1 MILWDYGLKLPLKYM
16 KTGTYSNN
24 IVKKP
29 WGYEYLVFE
38 NSQVALWALF
48 IATQH
53 QTSMHC
59 HPNKTTG
66 LIVLDGTC
74 EISFFS
80 NSFVIDSLDKIMI
93 RKGLF
98 HSTKSISESGSVVF
112 EIETPNNK
120 QDLVRFD
127 DSYGRKGLPYEG
139 KEFEQPK
146 SNNCLWI
153 NEDFELNFS
162 KFANCELEI
171 HTVDDISFFDKYDD
185 SVNFIFLSG
194 GIMTNYD
201 VTLVNP
207 GDIINNI
214 IAKKITSIFR
224 NIIPNTK
231 LLIIKKEK

>member
-1 MILWDYGLKLPLKYM
+1 M

-38 NSQVALWALF
+38 NHQVALWALF
-48 IATQH
+48 IAENQ

-66 LIVLDGTC
+66 LTVLDGEC
-74 EISFFS
+74 EVSFFS
-80 NSFVIDSLDKIMI
+80 NSFNVNELDKIMI

-98 HSTKSISESGSVVF
+98 HSTKSISKNGSVIF

-139 KEFEQPK
+139 KEFERPK
-146 SNNCLWI
+146 DEDCLWI
-153 NEDFELNFS
+153 NQNYELNFS
-162 KFANCELEI
+162 NFANCELKI
-171 HTVDDISFFDKYDD
+171 YTVNDTEFFKSFDDKA
-185 SVNFIFLSG
+185 NFIVLNG
-194 GIMTNYD
+194 GIMTDYNIA
-201 VTLVNP
+201 LVNP
-207 GDIINNI
+207 GDIINNV
-214 IAKKITSIFR
+214 IAKKITSIFK
-224 NIIPNTK
+224 NIIPETK
-231 LLIIKKEK
+231 LLLIDKIKINSEGVSYV

>member
-1 MILWDYGLKLPLKYM
+1 M
-16 KTGTYSNN
+16 KTGNYSNK

-38 NSQVALWALF
+38 NEQVALWALF
-48 IATQH
+48 IATNQ

-66 LIVLDGTC
+66 LTVLDGKC
-74 EISFFS
+74 EVQFFS
-80 NSFVIDSLDKIMI
+80 NKFIVNELDKIMI

-98 HSTKSISESGSVVF
+98 HSTKSVSETGSIIF

-139 KEFEQPK
+139 KEFEKPK
-146 SNNCLWI
+146 ADDCLWI
-153 NEDFELNFS
+153 NENYELNFT
-162 KFANCELEI
+162 KFANCKLTI
-171 HTVDDISFFDKYDD
+171 HSVDDSNFFKKFDD
-185 SVNFIFLSG
+185 SANFIVLSG
-194 GIMTNYD
+194 GVMTDYD
-201 VTLVNP
+201 VSVVNP
-207 GDIINNI
+207 GDIINNV
-214 IAKKITSIFR
+214 IAKKITSVFK

-231 LLIIKKEK
+231 FLFIEKNK

>member
-1 MILWDYGLKLPLKYM
+1 M

-24 IVKKP
+24 IIKKP

-38 NSQVALWALF
+38 NEQVALWALF
-48 IATQH
+48 IAENQ

-74 EISFFS
+74 EVNFFS
-80 NSFVIDSLDKIMI
+80 NKFIVNELDKIMI

-98 HSTKSISESGSVVF
+98 HSTKSLSENGSVIF

-127 DSYGRKGLPYEG
+127 DLYGRKGLPYEG

-146 SNNCLWI
+146 ANDCLWI
-153 NEDFELNFS
+153 NENYDLNFS
-162 KFANCELEI
+162 KFANCKLTI
-171 HTVDDISFFDKYDD
+171 YSVDNIDFFNKFDD
-185 SVNFIFLSG
+185 SANFIVLNG
-194 GIMTNYD
+194 GIMTDYD
-201 VTLVNP
+201 VALVNP
-207 GDIINNI
+207 GDIINNV
-214 IAKKITSIFR
+214 IAKKITSVFK

-231 LLIIKKEK
+231 FLFIQKNK